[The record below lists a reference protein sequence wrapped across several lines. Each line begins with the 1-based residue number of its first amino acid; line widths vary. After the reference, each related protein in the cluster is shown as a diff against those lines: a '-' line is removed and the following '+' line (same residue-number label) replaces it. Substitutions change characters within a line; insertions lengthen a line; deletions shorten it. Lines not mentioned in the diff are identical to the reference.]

1 MSLKYKDVL
10 DTRLYHQTK
19 FKEIYPE
26 SKSQISYLNQDENFL
41 NRSLNISM
49 VLNSINNE
57 KNYYIFLFKF
67 LNDSGYSDIIVDD
80 STDKSLEKNSLIN
93 FIRYFQ
99 EIDKVLNR
107 REAFLNVND
116 LGFITLRLMSKNDNS
131 GYLELA
137 FNKNG
142 KIDFLSL
149 DKDYD
154 PLERKTYVFRGSIET
169 SNRLQKSYKI
179 NRLFSILRYLDTE
192 NANASFRW

>member
-1 MSLKYKDVL
+1 MSLKYKDVF
-10 DTRLYHQTK
+10 DTGLYHKTQ
-19 FKEIYPE
+19 FEEIYPK
-26 SKSQISYLNQDENFL
+26 SKSQILYLNQDEGDL
-41 NRSLNISM
+41 DRSLNIHM
-49 VLNSINNE
+49 VLKSINNE
-57 KNYYIFLFKF
+57 KNYFIFLFKF
-67 LNDSGYSDIIVDD
+67 LDESGYSNIIVDD
-80 STDKSLEKNSLIN
+80 SADKSLEKNSLIN

-107 REAFLNVND
+107 RKAFLNIND
-116 LGFITLRLMSKNDNS
+116 LGFITLRLMSKNANS

-169 SNRLQKSYKI
+169 SDRLQKSYKI

-192 NANASFRW
+192 NTYTSLRW

>member
-1 MSLKYKDVL
+1 MSLKYKDVF
-10 DTRLYHQTK
+10 DTGLYHKTQ
-19 FKEIYPE
+19 FEEIYPK
-26 SKSQISYLNQDENFL
+26 SKSQILYLNQDEGDL
-41 NRSLNISM
+41 DRSLNIHM
-49 VLNSINNE
+49 VLKSINNE
-57 KNYYIFLFKF
+57 KNYFIFLFKF
-67 LNDSGYSDIIVDD
+67 LDESGYSDIIVDD
-80 STDKSLEKNSLIN
+80 SADKSLEKNSLIN

-107 REAFLNVND
+107 RKAFLNIND
-116 LGFITLRLMSKNDNS
+116 LGFITLRLMSKNANS

-154 PLERKTYVFRGSIET
+154 ALERKTYVFRGSIET
-169 SNRLQKSYKI
+169 SDRLQKSYKI

-192 NANASFRW
+192 NTYTSLRW

>member
-1 MSLKYKDVL
+1 MSLKYKDVF
-10 DTRLYHQTK
+10 DTGLYHKTQ
-19 FKEIYPE
+19 FEEIYPK
-26 SKSQISYLNQDENFL
+26 SKSQILYLNQDEGDL
-41 NRSLNISM
+41 DRSLNIHM
-49 VLNSINNE
+49 VLKSINNE
-57 KNYYIFLFKF
+57 KNYFIFLFKF
-67 LNDSGYSDIIVDD
+67 LDESGYSNIIVDD
-80 STDKSLEKNSLIN
+80 SADKSLEKNSLIN

-107 REAFLNVND
+107 RKAFLNIND
-116 LGFITLRLMSKNDNS
+116 LGFITLRLMSKNANS

-169 SNRLQKSYKI
+169 SDRLQKSYKI
-179 NRLFSILRYLDTE
+179 NRLFSILRYLDME
-192 NANASFRW
+192 NTYTSLRW

>member
-10 DTRLYHQTK
+10 DTRLYDQTK

>member
-1 MSLKYKDVL
+1 MYFDLLGMELV
-10 DTRLYHQTK
+10 
-19 FKEIYPE
+19 E
-26 SKSQISYLNQDENFL
+26 NQFWE
-41 NRSLNISM
+41 
-49 VLNSINNE
+49 
-57 KNYYIFLFKF
+57 NYYIFLFKF

>member
-1 MSLKYKDVL
+1 MSLKYKDVF
-10 DTRLYHQTK
+10 DTRLYCQTQ
-19 FKEIYPE
+19 FEEIYPK
-26 SKSQISYLNQDENFL
+26 SKLKISYLNQDENDL
-41 NRSLNISM
+41 DRSLNIHM

-80 STDKSLEKNSLIN
+80 SSAKSLEKKSLIN

-99 EIDKVLNR
+99 EIDKVLNK
-107 REAFLNVND
+107 REAFLNIND

-169 SNRLQKSYKI
+169 SDRLQKSYKI
-179 NRLFSILRYLDTE
+179 NRLFSILRYLDAE
-192 NANASFRW
+192 NTNTSFRW